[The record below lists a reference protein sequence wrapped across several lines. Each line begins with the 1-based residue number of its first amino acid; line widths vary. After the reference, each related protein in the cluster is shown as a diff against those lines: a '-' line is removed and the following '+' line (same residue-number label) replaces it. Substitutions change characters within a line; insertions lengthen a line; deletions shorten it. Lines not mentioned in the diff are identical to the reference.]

1 MHTKWKS
8 DFFRNLSNGGL
19 TRLASGCFVETMVYK
34 QEPPQNSRQ
43 HVSESPR
50 LEVLGLCIRKGRK
63 PLSHALHGDRAWQQA
78 KLDHASAPVVP
89 RQVVHVNQNW
99 GILLKSTY
107 SMTYTQW
114 ISLSA
119 ATTVPQ
125 NLWDFTILGKLSGT
139 LLNPFGSE
147 TVSKI
152 RKIEIRTHIRKNI

>member
-19 TRLASGCFVETMVYK
+19 TRLASGCFVDTMVS
-34 QEPPQNSRQ
+34 EPPQNSRQ

-50 LEVLGLCIRKGRK
+50 LVVLGLCIRESRK
-63 PLSHALHGDRAWQQA
+63 PLSHALNGDRAWKQA
-78 KLDHASAPVVP
+78 KLDHASALLVP

-99 GILLKSTY
+99 GILLKSAD
-107 SMTYTQW
+107 SMIYTQW
-114 ISLSA
+114 ISLSG

-125 NLWDFTILGKLSGT
+125 NLWDFTTLGKLSGT

-152 RKIEIRTHIRKNI
+152 RKIEIGTDIRKNI